1 MFGFGLVR
9 WGLVGWVGLG
19 ELFWRSGW
27 LDRLGWS
34 GWVGQVGLVR
44 LGWPVLVGWFG
55 QLSRVGQRGLV
66 GLGWLV

>member
-1 MFGFGLVR
+1 MDGL
-9 WGLVGWVGLG
+9 
-19 ELFWRSGW
+19 
-27 LDRLGWS
+27 

-66 GLGWLV
+66 GLGWLG